1 MSWLVVLEIVL
12 RLLGPVLVKW
22 LEKLLEES
30 SKEMAFGPS
39 RQREV
44 FAMDV
49 EALFDR
55 ARKKTWVWQLRKRAA
70 IRLAEKATLARS
82 DEILRSAAEGG
93 YVRPLSTR
101 EEREIREAIGT

>member
-22 LEKLLEES
+22 LEKLLEDAAR
-30 SKEMAFGPS
+30 EMPAGPS
-39 RQREV
+39 KDP
-44 FAMDV
+44 FSFTMDV
-49 EALFDR
+49 SLLFDR

-82 DEILRSAAEGG
+82 GEILRSAAEGG
-93 YVRPLSTR
+93 YVPPLSTW
-101 EEREIREAIGT
+101 EERDLREALGT